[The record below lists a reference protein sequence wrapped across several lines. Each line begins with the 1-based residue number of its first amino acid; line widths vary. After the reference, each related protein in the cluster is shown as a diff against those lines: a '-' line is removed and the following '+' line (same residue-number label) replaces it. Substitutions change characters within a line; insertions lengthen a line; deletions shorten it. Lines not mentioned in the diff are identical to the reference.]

1 MDEERPDGDKFEST
15 IDKID
20 RLYSQKEW
28 DEEKASR
35 VPPEKYA
42 HTVVGQSLADLIDEM
57 DQNSD
62 QLPPA
67 DATLGPALGDKTAI
81 RIDDV
86 IDIAPDTPDT
96 PELAERA
103 GPSVLLVD
111 THAPMP
117 ISHDDVADEEIFDES
132 DGLTQIIQEFENR
145 IRGHAET
152 VAMQRTAQIE
162 EDYQDKLKRVRKAA
176 AVEVRKRQELAR
188 QRYKQQFKKKELQL
202 RAQYKKLMA
211 LANKITE
218 QKAQLQSAK
227 KQFEE
232 KINAANA
239 VYKQVEDMRKT
250 LREHIGD
257 LPQNAAQET
266 RRSA

>member
-1 MDEERPDGDKFEST
+1 MDAERPDGNKFEST

-28 DEEKASR
+28 EEETAAR
-35 VPPEKYA
+35 VPADKYA

-62 QLPPA
+62 QLPAA
-67 DATLGPALGDKTAI
+67 DSTIGPVLNDHTGV

-86 IDIAPDTPDT
+86 IDIAPDE
-96 PELAERA
+96 PESAA
-103 GPSVLLVD
+103 WTGPSVLLVD

-117 ISHDDVADEEIFDES
+117 ISHDEAADEEIFDES
-132 DGLTQIIQEFENR
+132 DSLTEIIQEFENR
-145 IRGHAET
+145 IRGHVET

-176 AVEVRKRQELAR
+176 AIEVRKRQELAR

-211 LANKITE
+211 LANKISE
-218 QKAQLQSAK
+218 QKAQLQHAK

-232 KINAANA
+232 KITAANA

-257 LPQNAAQET
+257 LPQDAAQET

>member
-28 DEEKASR
+28 DEEKLTR
-35 VPPEKYA
+35 LPPEKYA
-42 HTVVGQSLADLIDEM
+42 HAAVGQSLGDLIDEM

-62 QLPPA
+62 ELLAA
-67 DATLGPALGDKTAI
+67 DSTLGPVLSDKTEI

-86 IDIAPDTPDT
+86 IDIAPETL
-96 PELAERA
+96 ESAERT

-117 ISHDDVADEEIFDES
+117 ISRDDVADEEIFDES

-152 VAMQRTAQIE
+152 VAM
-162 EDYQDKLKRVRKAA
+162 
-176 AVEVRKRQELAR
+176 
-188 QRYKQQFKKKELQL
+188 
-202 RAQYKKLMA
+202 
-211 LANKITE
+211 
-218 QKAQLQSAK
+218 
-227 KQFEE
+227 
-232 KINAANA
+232 
-239 VYKQVEDMRKT
+239 
-250 LREHIGD
+250 
-257 LPQNAAQET
+257 
-266 RRSA
+266 

>member
-1 MDEERPDGDKFEST
+1 MLIHF

-28 DEEKASR
+28 DEEKSAR
-35 VPPEKYA
+35 LPPEKYA

-67 DATLGPALGDKTAI
+67 DATLGPVLSDKTAI

-86 IDIAPDTPDT
+86 IDIAPDTP
-96 PELAERA
+96 ESVERT

-188 QRYKQQFKKKELQL
+188 RRYKQQFKKKELQL

-218 QKAQLQSAK
+218 QKAQLQRAK

-232 KINAANA
+232 KITAANA

-257 LPQNAAQET
+257 LPQDASQDT